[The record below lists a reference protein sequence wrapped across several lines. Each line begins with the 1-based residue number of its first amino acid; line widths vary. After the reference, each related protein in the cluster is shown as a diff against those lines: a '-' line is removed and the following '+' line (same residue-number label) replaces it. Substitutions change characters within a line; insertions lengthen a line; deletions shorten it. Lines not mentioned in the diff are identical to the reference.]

1 MSELSR
7 LRWLCR
13 RGMKELDVVMSTYLE
28 SYYADASAEQQRG
41 FKKLLEMQDPELYN
55 LLLGR
60 ERVQDPALEPLIEFL
75 RGMSGRKK
83 ITEDEDGATVPSD

>member
-13 RGMKELDVVMSTYLE
+13 RGMKELDVVMSAYLE
-28 SYYADASAEQQRG
+28 SYYADAATAEQQA
-41 FKKLLEMQDPELYN
+41 FKTLLEMQDPELYN

-60 ERVQDPALEPLIEFL
+60 EDAQDPALEPLIKFL
-75 RGMSGRKK
+75 RGMSGRKNH
-83 ITEDEDGATVPSD
+83 GR

>member
-13 RGMKELDVVMSTYLE
+13 RGMKELDVVMSRYLE
-28 SYYADASAEQQRG
+28 TYYADASAEQQRH
-41 FKKLLEMQDPELYN
+41 FKTLLEMQDPELYN

-60 ERVQDPALEPLIEFL
+60 NEAPDPALEPLIEFL
-75 RGMSGRKK
+75 RGMSGR
-83 ITEDEDGATVPSD
+83 DNHG